1 MTSQY
6 NPSKIRSAP
15 GDLFLLPVPT
25 SGGLP
30 VNPAAPAGSGASATA
45 TFAGGAVTGITG
57 LVGGTNYDAAPL
69 ISFTGGGGTGATGH
83 AIVVA
88 GVVTQIVIDTPG
100 TGYASAPTVVITPQ
114 PSNVPSKI
122 LTGYFGLFYQ
132 DGNKKSVLNSNVLPW
147 AVLKSDGLKADIKFK
162 SMMAEVNSLALPING
177 GQYPESLGGEVTIL
191 DFSRDKLVDI
201 ISATAGQLNSIAQ
214 GAGGSGQAGKKGVL
228 IGSQA
233 NPARYVLMYRSPSP
247 GFPGAYDHWLLFRT
261 TIDPQATPEFAKT
274 KLIELKVKL
283 MGESDLFI
291 VDPDTG
297 NPVAAYYEETTTLV
311 P

>member
-30 VNPAAPAGSGASATA
+30 VNPAAAPGSGAAATA
-45 TFAGGAVTGITG
+45 VLTSQAVTSITG
-57 LVGGTNYDAAPL
+57 LTGGTNYDTAPL
-69 ISFTGGGGTGATGH
+69 VSFTGGGGTGATGH

-88 GVVTQIVIDTPG
+88 GVVTQVVIDTPG
-100 TGYASAPTVVITPQ
+100 SGYVSAPTVVFTPQ

-132 DGNKKSVLNSNVLPW
+132 DGNKKAVLNSNVLPW
-147 AVLKSDGLKADIKFK
+147 SVLKSDGLKADIKFK
-162 SMMAEVNSLALPING
+162 SMMAEVNNASLPING
-177 GQYPESLGGEVTIL
+177 GQYAESLGGEVTIL

-201 ISATAGQLNSIAQ
+201 ISATAGQLNTIAQ
-214 GAGGSGQAGKKGVL
+214 GAGGSGQAGKKGVM
-228 IGSQA
+228 IGSQVI
-233 NPARYVLMYRSPSP
+233 PAHYVLMYRSPSP
-247 GFPGAYDHWLLFRT
+247 GFPGAYDHWLLPRV

-283 MGESDLFI
+283 MGESDLFLM
-291 VDPDTG
+291 DPDTG
-297 NPVAAYYEETTTLV
+297 NAVAAYYEETTTLV